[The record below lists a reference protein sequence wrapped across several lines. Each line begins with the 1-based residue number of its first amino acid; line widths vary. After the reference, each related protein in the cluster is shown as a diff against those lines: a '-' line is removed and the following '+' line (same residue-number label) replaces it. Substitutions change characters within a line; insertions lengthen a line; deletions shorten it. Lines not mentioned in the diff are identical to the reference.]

1 MFKCGAVKIVVLAIL
16 ASLTGCLGSGFQ
28 SVRSAKTGVEYSVI
42 PTNARDRGVKGKTL
56 EPGELLATEKSESYA
71 RTLPIDKPK
80 DVFTFTKVHQ
90 FDPWK

>member
-1 MFKCGAVKIVVLAIL
+1 MFEYRAVKIAVLAIL
-16 ASLTGCLGSGFQ
+16 AGLTGCLGSSFQ

-42 PTNARDRGVKGKTL
+42 PTNARDRGVNGKTL

-80 DVFTFTKVHQ
+80 QIFTFVKVHQ